1 MLATNETNYSS
12 HDLTDGMDEP
22 EIINE
27 IGYPVHVYFLELSK
41 MYMKHVSWQWHPE
54 LEIIIVNHGEMEF
67 ITNDSKTILR
77 AGQGVIINA
86 NVMYSIEPVDEAA
99 NCSMYSTVF
108 HPAFLF
114 GYGDVL
120 ISDKYLLP
128 VITSP
133 SFQIMILD
141 EEHPEQSK
149 LLELVNGVIADNI
162 IKKFGYELTTKA
174 KLCEFWITLINLVAP
189 TDSNKKVNR
198 CISLD
203 ESRTKDMILF
213 IEQHFADKIT
223 LDDLAS
229 SVHISK
235 SECCRCFKRA
245 LNLTPIEYLMKF
257 RIFKAASMI
266 QDQNIP
272 SNSFSDLAFN
282 VGFNNAS
289 YFNKVFKQYLGCTP
303 SDYKRKIKT
312 DPNFDPFKKV
322 SL

>member
-1 MLATNETNYSS
+1 M
-12 HDLTDGMDEP
+12 
-22 EIINE
+22 
-27 IGYPVHVYFLELSK
+27 
-41 MYMKHVSWQWHPE
+41 
-54 LEIIIVNHGEMEF
+54 
-67 ITNDSKTILR
+67 
-77 AGQGVIINA
+77 
-86 NVMYSIEPVDEAA
+86 
-99 NCSMYSTVF
+99 
-108 HPAFLF
+108 
-114 GYGDVL
+114 
-120 ISDKYLLP
+120 
-128 VITSP
+128 
-133 SFQIMILD
+133 
-141 EEHPEQSK
+141 
-149 LLELVNGVIADNI
+149 
-162 IKKFGYELTTKA
+162 
-174 KLCEFWITLINLVAP
+174 INLVAP

-245 LNLTPIEYLMKF
+245 LNLTPIEYLMKY